1 MNKQRFEALTE
12 GIFAIVMTL
21 LVIEI
26 KVPEIHHIAT
36 NLELWE
42 AIKELTPL
50 FLSFILSFTV
60 LATLWRA
67 HVFMI
72 SYYAKSIYTHIIN
85 INIIFFFLVALLP
98 FSAHLL
104 GAYHYTQFAIIFYGL
119 NISLLSLTLYGLRTY
134 MRISGNIDSEKFYT
148 SDRKYTRIRIL
159 LPLLCSMLAIPLS
172 FWNTNISIIMYTF
185 VVLFNF
191 LPGGIV
197 FIENIVNKILGRNI
211 EV

>member
-1 MNKQRFEALTE
+1 MNRQRLEALTE

-36 NLELWE
+36 NKELWE
-42 AIKELTPL
+42 AVRDLTPL
-50 FLSFILSFTV
+50 FFSFILSFTV

-72 SYYAKSIYTHIIN
+72 SYYAKSIDTNIVN
-85 INIIFFFLVALLP
+85 INIIFFILVALLP

-104 GAYHYTQFAIIFYGL
+104 GSYHYTQFAIIFYGI

-134 MRISGNIDSEKFYT
+134 MRISGNIDKEKFYT
-148 SDRKYTRIRIL
+148 PDRRYSRIRTL
-159 LPLLCSMLAIPLS
+159 LPLFCSILAIPLS

-191 LPGGIV
+191 LPAGIV
-197 FIENIVNKILGRNI
+197 FIENIFTKLKFSNQK
-211 EV
+211 